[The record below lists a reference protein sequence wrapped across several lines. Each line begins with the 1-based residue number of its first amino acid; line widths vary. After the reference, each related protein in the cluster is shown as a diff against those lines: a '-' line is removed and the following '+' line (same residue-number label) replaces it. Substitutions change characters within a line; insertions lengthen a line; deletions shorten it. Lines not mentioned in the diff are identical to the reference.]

1 MKYLKSKLIIF
12 VSLLL
17 VLTVGFLTALTSIF
31 HYQSSIEEAKK
42 NSSYLAASYQQGI
55 DSVLD
60 IYRNQIKITAS
71 KSFLTDGK
79 TSAAEQKRLLEE
91 EAQVSGFN
99 YITIADSNGN
109 NDKGD
114 QIGDQE
120 FFKQAVNGVTC
131 ISSPLVKGDTD
142 IVFYIGAPIG
152 STGKVLYGLLPYK
165 AFSDELT
172 KIKIGESGYAFVTD
186 KAGKT
191 VIHPDA
197 GNVSNPKDY
206 FELAKQDPSY
216 EPTAKI
222 FKAMM
227 DGKTDT
233 GFSYYNGV
241 RRLVGYTPL
250 SGPEGWSVAVTT
262 PLTQI
267 EGNVRLTLLMSVITG
282 LLLLAVSILI
292 VRVFAQR
299 ITKPILE
306 ATQRLERLAH
316 GDLQDDVELTK
327 GKDESA
333 RLILALHN
341 TIRELRSYI
350 MDISHVLNAV
360 ANSDLTVTS
369 SVEYMG
375 DFVPIQTALKKI
387 LSSLNATLKNI
398 ACSAEQVGASSAQ
411 VALGGQN
418 LAANST
424 EQAAT
429 TESLVSS
436 LETVSSHIKDNAQYT
451 LTIKDMTESA
461 ILETRQGDE
470 EMKKLQE
477 SMVSIDSSSKKIQE
491 IIHIIDDIA
500 FQTNILALN
509 AAIEAARAGEAGKG
523 FSVVA
528 DEVRELAGKS
538 ADAAKQ
544 TTDLIHSTMES
555 VAQGKRNTE
564 STAVVFEKIVEQT
577 NTIDTLVS
585 KVYQSLKRQADS
597 VAQLEDGMQKISM
610 VTQSNSPTAEE
621 RAATSEELL
630 SQMQMLKELI
640 MQFQLSDTGDQ
651 L

>member
-1 MKYLKSKLIIF
+1 MKYLKSKLIVF

-17 VLTVGFLTALTSIF
+17 VLTVGFLTAITSIF

-42 NSSYLAASYQQGI
+42 NSSYLAASYQQGV

-131 ISSPLVKGDTD
+131 ISSPFVKGDTD

-186 KAGKT
+186 KEGKT

-206 FELAKQDPSY
+206 FEMAKQDPSY

-267 EGNVRLTLLMSVITG
+267 EGNVRFTLLMSVITG

-299 ITKPILE
+299 ITKPIIE
-306 ATQRLERLAH
+306 ATQRIERLAH

-360 ANSDLTVTS
+360 ANNDLTVTS

-610 VTQSNSPTAEE
+610 VTQSNSATAEE
-621 RAATSEELL
+621 SAATSEELL

-640 MQFQLSDTGDQ
+640 MQFQLSDAGDQ

>member
-1 MKYLKSKLIIF
+1 MKYLKSKLIVF

-610 VTQSNSPTAEE
+610 VTQSNSATAEE
-621 RAATSEELL
+621 SAATSEELL

-640 MQFQLSDTGDQ
+640 MQFQLSDTRDQ

>member
-1 MKYLKSKLIIF
+1 MKYLKSKLIVF

-17 VLTVGFLTALTSIF
+17 VLTVGFLTAITSIF
-31 HYQSSIEEAKK
+31 YYQSSLIEAKL

-91 EAQVSGFN
+91 EAQASGFA
-99 YITIADSNGN
+99 YITIADSKGT

-120 FFKQAVNGVTC
+120 FFKQAVNGAAY
-131 ISSPLVKGDTD
+131 ISSPFVKGDND
-142 IVFYIGAPIG
+142 LVFYIGAPIG

-172 KIKIGESGYAFVTD
+172 KIKIGESGYAFVVN
-186 KAGKT
+186 KEGKT

-206 FELAKQDPSY
+206 VELAKQDSSY
-216 EPTAKI
+216 VPTAKI

-227 DGKTDT
+227 EGKTGT
-233 GFSYYNGV
+233 GFSYYKGV
-241 RRLVGYTPL
+241 RRLVGYIPL

-267 EGNVRLTLLMSVITG
+267 EGNVRNTLLMSVITG
-282 LLLLAVSILI
+282 LFLLLGSILI

-299 ITKPILE
+299 ITRPILE
-306 ATQRLERLAH
+306 ATQRIERLAH
-316 GDLQDDVELTK
+316 GDLQDDIEITK

-350 MDISHVLNAV
+350 LDISHVLDAV
-360 ANSDLTVTS
+360 ANNDLTVTS

-375 DFVPIQTALKKI
+375 DFVPIQTALLKI
-387 LSSLNATLKNI
+387 LSSLNITLKNI
-398 ACSAEQVGASSAQ
+398 ACSADQVGASSAQ

-429 TESLVSS
+429 TESLISS
-436 LETVSSHIKDNAQYT
+436 LEVVSGHIKDNAQYS

-477 SMVSIDSSSKKIQE
+477 SMATIDSSSKKIQE

-564 STAVVFEKIVEQT
+564 STAEVFKKIVEQT

-585 KVYQSLKRQADS
+585 KVSQSLKSQADS
-597 VAQLEDGMQKISM
+597 VAQLEGGMLKISM
-610 VTQSNSPTAEE
+610 VTQSNSATAEE
-621 RAATSEELL
+621 SAATSEELL

-640 MQFQLSDTGDQ
+640 MQFQLSDTSDQ

>member
-1 MKYLKSKLIIF
+1 MKYLKSKLIVF

-17 VLTVGFLTALTSIF
+17 VLTVGFLTAITSIF
-31 HYQSSIEEAKK
+31 YYQSSLTEAKL

-91 EAQVSGFN
+91 EAQASGFA
-99 YITIADSNGN
+99 YITIADSKGT

-120 FFKQAVNGVTC
+120 FFKQAVNGVAY
-131 ISSPLVKGDTD
+131 ISSPFVKGDND
-142 IVFYIGAPIG
+142 LVFYIGAPIG

-172 KIKIGESGYAFVTD
+172 KIKIGESGYAFVVN
-186 KAGKT
+186 KEGKT

-206 FELAKQDPSY
+206 MELAKQDSSY
-216 EPTAKI
+216 VPTAKI

-227 DGKTDT
+227 EGKTGT
-233 GFSYYNGV
+233 GFSYYKGV
-241 RRLVGYTPL
+241 RRLVGYIPL

-267 EGNVRLTLLMSVITG
+267 EGNVRNTLLMSVITG
-282 LLLLAVSILI
+282 LFLLLGSILI

-299 ITKPILE
+299 ITRPILE
-306 ATQRLERLAH
+306 ATQRIERLAH
-316 GDLQDDVELTK
+316 GDLQDDIEITK

-350 MDISHVLNAV
+350 LDISHVLDAV
-360 ANSDLTVTS
+360 ANNDLTVTS

-375 DFVPIQTALKKI
+375 DFVPIQTALLKI
-387 LSSLNATLKNI
+387 LSSLNITLKNI
-398 ACSAEQVGASSAQ
+398 ACSADQVGASSAQ

-429 TESLVSS
+429 TESLISS
-436 LETVSSHIKDNAQYT
+436 LEVVSGHIKDNAQYS

-477 SMVSIDSSSKKIQE
+477 SMATIDSSSKKIQE

-564 STAVVFEKIVEQT
+564 STAEVFKKIVEQT

-585 KVYQSLKRQADS
+585 KVSQSLKSQADS
-597 VAQLEDGMQKISM
+597 VAQLEGGMLKISM
-610 VTQSNSPTAEE
+610 VTQSNSATAEE
-621 RAATSEELL
+621 SAATSEELL

-640 MQFQLSDTGDQ
+640 MQFQLSDTSDQ

>member
-12 VSLLL
+12 ISLLL
-17 VLTVGFLTALTSIF
+17 ISTVTFLTAITSIF
-31 HYQSSIEEAKK
+31 YYQSSLTEAKK

-55 DSVLD
+55 DSVID

-71 KSFLTDGK
+71 KSFLTDGN
-79 TSAAEQKRLLEE
+79 TSATEQKRLLEE
-91 EAQVSGFN
+91 EALVSGFD
-99 YITIADSNGN
+99 YIAIADSKGN
-109 NDKGD
+109 SDNGD

-120 FFKQAVNGVTC
+120 FFKQAMNGVTY
-131 ISSPLVKGDTD
+131 ISNPFLKGDNNLM
-142 IVFYIGAPIG
+142 FYIGAPIG

-172 KIKIGESGYAFVTD
+172 KIKIGESGYAFVVNRE
-186 KAGKT
+186 GKT

-197 GNVSNPKDY
+197 ENVINPKDY
-206 FELAKQDPSY
+206 LELAKQDASY

-227 DGKTDT
+227 DGKTET
-233 GFSYYNGV
+233 GFSYYKGV

-250 SGPEGWSVAVTT
+250 DGPEGWSVAVTT

-267 EGNVRLTLLMSVITG
+267 EGNVRYTLLMSVITG
-282 LLLLAVSILI
+282 LLLLVVSILI
-292 VRVFAQR
+292 IRVFAQR
-299 ITKPILE
+299 ITKPIIE
-306 ATQRLERLAH
+306 ATQRIERLAH
-316 GDLQDDVELTK
+316 GDLQDDVELGK

-341 TIRELRSYI
+341 TIKALRSYI

-360 ANSDLTVTS
+360 ANNDLTVTS
-369 SVEYMG
+369 SVEYTG
-375 DFVPIQTALKKI
+375 DFIPIQTALLKI
-387 LSSLNATLKNI
+387 LSSLNTTLYNI
-398 ACSAEQVGASSAQ
+398 ACSADQVGASSSQ

-429 TESLVSS
+429 TESLSLS
-436 LETVSSHIKDNAQYT
+436 LETVSEHIKDNAQYS
-451 LTIKDMTESA
+451 LTIKNMTESA

-470 EMKKLQE
+470 EMKRLQE
-477 SMVSIDSSSKKIQE
+477 SMASIDSSSKKIQE

-544 TTDLIHSTMES
+544 TTDLIHRTMES

-564 STAVVFEKIVEQT
+564 STAEVFKKIVEQT

-585 KVYQSLKRQADS
+585 KVSQSLKSQADS

-610 VTQSNSPTAEE
+610 VTQSNSATAEE
-621 RAATSEELL
+621 SAATSEELL

-640 MQFQLSDTGDQ
+640 MEFRLTNTSNQL
-651 L
+651 

>member
-1 MKYLKSKLIIF
+1 MKYLKSKLIVF

-17 VLTVGFLTALTSIF
+17 VLTVGFLTAITSIF
-31 HYQSSIEEAKK
+31 YYQSSLTEAKL

-91 EAQVSGFN
+91 EAQASGFA
-99 YITIADSNGN
+99 YITIADSKGT

-120 FFKQAVNGVTC
+120 FFKQAVNGVAY
-131 ISSPLVKGDTD
+131 ISSPFVKGDND
-142 IVFYIGAPIG
+142 LVFYIGAPIG

-172 KIKIGESGYAFVTD
+172 KIKIGESGYAFVVN
-186 KAGKT
+186 KEGKT

-206 FELAKQDPSY
+206 MELAKQDSSY
-216 EPTAKI
+216 VPTAKI

-227 DGKTDT
+227 EGKTGT
-233 GFSYYNGV
+233 GFSYYKGV
-241 RRLVGYTPL
+241 RRLVGYIPL

-267 EGNVRLTLLMSVITG
+267 EGNVRNTLLMSVITG
-282 LLLLAVSILI
+282 LFLLLGSILI

-299 ITKPILE
+299 ITRPILE
-306 ATQRLERLAH
+306 ATQRIERLAH
-316 GDLQDDVELTK
+316 GDLQDDIEITK

-350 MDISHVLNAV
+350 LDISHVLDAV
-360 ANSDLTVTS
+360 ANNDLTVTS

-375 DFVPIQTALKKI
+375 DFVPIQTALLKI
-387 LSSLNATLKNI
+387 LSSLNITLKNI
-398 ACSAEQVGASSAQ
+398 ACSADQVGASSAQ

-429 TESLVSS
+429 TESLISS
-436 LETVSSHIKDNAQYT
+436 LEVVSGHIKDNAQYS

-477 SMVSIDSSSKKIQE
+477 SMATIDSSSKKIQE

-564 STAVVFEKIVEQT
+564 STAEVFKKIVEQT

-585 KVYQSLKRQADS
+585 KVSQSLKSQADS
-597 VAQLEDGMQKISM
+597 VAQLEEGMLKISM
-610 VTQSNSPTAEE
+610 VTQSNSATAEE
-621 RAATSEELL
+621 SAATSEELL

-640 MQFQLSDTGDQ
+640 MQFQLSDTSDQ

>member
-1 MKYLKSKLIIF
+1 MKYLKSKLIVF

-17 VLTVGFLTALTSIF
+17 VLTVGFLTAITSIF
-31 HYQSSIEEAKK
+31 YYQSSLTEAKL

-91 EAQVSGFN
+91 EAQASGFA
-99 YITIADSNGN
+99 YITIADSKGT

-120 FFKQAVNGVTC
+120 FFKQAVNGVAY
-131 ISSPLVKGDTD
+131 ISSPFVKGDND
-142 IVFYIGAPIG
+142 LVFYIGAPIG

-172 KIKIGESGYAFVTD
+172 KIKIGESGYAFVVN
-186 KAGKT
+186 KEGKT

-206 FELAKQDPSY
+206 MELAKQDSSY
-216 EPTAKI
+216 APTAKI

-227 DGKTDT
+227 DGKTGT
-233 GFSYYNGV
+233 GFSYYKGV
-241 RRLVGYTPL
+241 RRLVGYIPL

-267 EGNVRLTLLMSVITG
+267 EGNVRNTLLMSVITG
-282 LLLLAVSILI
+282 LFLLLGSILI

-299 ITKPILE
+299 ITRPILE
-306 ATQRLERLAH
+306 ATQRIERLAH
-316 GDLQDDVELTK
+316 GDLQDDVEITK

-350 MDISHVLNAV
+350 LDISHVLDAV
-360 ANSDLTVTS
+360 ANNDLTVTS

-375 DFVPIQTALKKI
+375 DFVPIQTALLKI
-387 LSSLNATLKNI
+387 LSSLNITLKNI
-398 ACSAEQVGASSAQ
+398 ACSADQVGASSAQ

-429 TESLVSS
+429 TESLISS
-436 LETVSSHIKDNAQYT
+436 LEVVSGHIKDNAQYS

-477 SMVSIDSSSKKIQE
+477 SMATIDSSSKKIQE

-564 STAVVFEKIVEQT
+564 STAEVFKKIVEQT

-585 KVYQSLKRQADS
+585 KVSQSLKSQADS
-597 VAQLEDGMQKISM
+597 VAQLEGGMLKISM
-610 VTQSNSPTAEE
+610 VTQSNSATAEE
-621 RAATSEELL
+621 SAATSEELL

-640 MQFQLSDTGDQ
+640 MQFQLSDTSDQ